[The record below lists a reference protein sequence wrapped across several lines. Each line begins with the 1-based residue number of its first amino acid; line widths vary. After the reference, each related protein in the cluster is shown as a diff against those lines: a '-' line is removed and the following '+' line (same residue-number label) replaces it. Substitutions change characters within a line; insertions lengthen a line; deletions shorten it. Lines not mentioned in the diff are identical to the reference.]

1 MSVNTKDR
9 GAGTTFVAGSGRS
22 PAIDGVRGLAAVA
35 LLTVHV
41 ALFTGLLGTKAFG
54 ELRPP
59 SNIFGAFLVSGLPS
73 FIGVLFV
80 LPATFLYL
88 PIAKSIIAG
97 TRRPPQ
103 GKAFLRRLLRLLPG
117 YYVMYLVV
125 LFTLNREHI
134 DGIWYVLRPILLLQV
149 FTQNPRQ
156 PQLMNG
162 MEITWT
168 VPTMVQWYAILPLI
182 GWAVHR
188 FASRGATL
196 ESRARRLMLPVPM
209 LIIVGVTWLFFVK
222 GNGWDNRMVFW
233 WPQGFAPTIGI
244 GMALAI
250 MLARAQLNPNST
262 PKLLRMAKA
271 RPNLFWL
278 AAVVMYV
285 INCARPFS
293 VIGMDAI
300 YSTSGLLVTYVMVA
314 LFGLLAVT
322 PLITP
327 GGGSRL
333 INATLTSRP
342 VVHLGKVGFGI
353 YLWHFAVMHFH
364 LQPEAIADGNSR
376 PIREFY
382 GTVGFWQ
389 LELVTLG
396 GAVLFATLS
405 YYLVEKPVM
414 AWGEQ
419 FLNRP
424 RKERTPR
431 RRPSLRTT
439 GTTTGTPMTP
449 AEVATATAA
458 ATTDRDTIRANLL
471 ALEADLGTRLATGA
485 ELTGETLRRKETAE
499 ADLARLWEIFG
510 TYSATVDE
518 IGVASPSS
526 AAAALTEPSVLL
538 GDAPKPL
545 TQRHIT
551 DTGEVRYTLAEAV
564 QEMHRLFAR
573 TAELAGTLEN
583 VRAQVPDLLDRISAD
598 IAEARTGADADG
610 ALRAELAAAESE
622 IHRLHQVL
630 ATDPLSLCAEGRVD
644 IGGPNRLRQ
653 DVADAVERA
662 RRRRDGDQSL
672 AG

>member
-9 GAGTTFVAGSGRS
+9 GARATFVAGGGRS

-59 SNIFGAFLVSGLPS
+59 SNVFGAFLVSGLPS

-97 TRRPPQ
+97 TRRPPS

-117 YYVMYLVV
+117 YYVMYLIV

-149 FTQNPRQ
+149 FSQDPRQ

-188 FASRGATL
+188 FASRGATP
-196 ESRARRLMLPVPM
+196 ENRARRLMLPVPI
-209 LIIVGVTWLFFVK
+209 LIIVGVAWLFFVK

-244 GMALAI
+244 GIGLAV

-262 PKLLRMAKA
+262 PKLLQLAKA

-300 YSTSGLLVTYVMVA
+300 YSTSGQI
-314 LFGLLAVT
+314 G
-322 PLITP
+322 
-327 GGGSRL
+327 
-333 INATLTSRP
+333 
-342 VVHLGKVGFGI
+342 
-353 YLWHFAVMHFH
+353 
-364 LQPEAIADGNSR
+364 
-376 PIREFY
+376 
-382 GTVGFWQ
+382 
-389 LELVTLG
+389 
-396 GAVLFATLS
+396 
-405 YYLVEKPVM
+405 
-414 AWGEQ
+414 
-419 FLNRP
+419 
-424 RKERTPR
+424 
-431 RRPSLRTT
+431 
-439 GTTTGTPMTP
+439 
-449 AEVATATAA
+449 
-458 ATTDRDTIRANLL
+458 RAH
-471 ALEADLGTRLATGA
+471 
-485 ELTGETLRRKETAE
+485 
-499 ADLARLWEIFG
+499 
-510 TYSATVDE
+510 V
-518 IGVASPSS
+518 
-526 AAAALTEPSVLL
+526 
-538 GDAPKPL
+538 
-545 TQRHIT
+545 
-551 DTGEVRYTLAEAV
+551 
-564 QEMHRLFAR
+564 
-573 TAELAGTLEN
+573 
-583 VRAQVPDLLDRISAD
+583 
-598 IAEARTGADADG
+598 
-610 ALRAELAAAESE
+610 
-622 IHRLHQVL
+622 
-630 ATDPLSLCAEGRVD
+630 
-644 IGGPNRLRQ
+644 
-653 DVADAVERA
+653 
-662 RRRRDGDQSL
+662 
-672 AG
+672 